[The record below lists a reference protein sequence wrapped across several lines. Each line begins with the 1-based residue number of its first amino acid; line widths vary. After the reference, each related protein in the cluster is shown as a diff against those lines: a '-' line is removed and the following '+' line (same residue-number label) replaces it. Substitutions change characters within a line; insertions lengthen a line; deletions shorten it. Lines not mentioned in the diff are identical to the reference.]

1 LEPSTLLIAKPDAAY
16 FLVMEASRKEVTGI
30 WETVEQSNSEAR
42 LIF

>member
-1 LEPSTLLIAKPDAAY
+1 
-16 FLVMEASRKEVTGI
+16 MEASRKEVTGI